1 MKYVIL
7 AWSKDWAL
15 IKDVEPLE
23 YIRDAYNDAYFITDG
38 NGKLVLFD
46 TDQDALVFAR
56 RECKYFKIIDF
67 HTYMARV
74 ELV

>member
-15 IKDVEPLE
+15 IKDIDPSE
-23 YIRDAYNDAYFITDG
+23 YIKSAYSDAYFITGD
-38 NGKLVLFD
+38 NGKLRLFD
-46 TDQDALVFAR
+46 ADQDALVFAR
-56 RECKYFKIIDF
+56 RECEYFKIIDF
-67 HTYMARV
+67 HAYMARV

>member
-15 IKDVEPLE
+15 IKDVQQLE
-23 YIRDAYNDAYFITDG
+23 YDKSAYKDAYFVTGD
-38 NGKLVLFD
+38 NGKLKLFD
-46 TDQDALVFAR
+46 TDQDALTFAR
-56 RECKYFKIIDF
+56 KECEYFKIIDF

-74 ELV
+74 ELE

>member
-23 YIRDAYNDAYFITDG
+23 YIKSAYSDAYFITYD
-38 NGKLVLFD
+38 NGKLRLFD
-46 TDQDALVFAR
+46 TDQGALVYAR
-56 RECKYFKIIDF
+56 RECEYFKIIDF
-67 HTYMARV
+67 HTYMAMV